1 MISCITHSI
10 LISRIFFSN
19 AGMMTIHP
27 QSIGLQHVL
36 ESVTILKQI
45 LQVCRGMDEDEL
57 NTETK
62 EMMKSVRGETNL
74 LKMDTQWK
82 ELQQNIDHVLDRDMN
97 KGSKG
102 NTWGFKQVI
111 RAIYSAVCLLFHM
124 Q

>member
-1 MISCITHSI
+1 
-10 LISRIFFSN
+10 
-19 AGMMTIHP
+19 MTIHP

-57 NTETK
+57 NVETK

-82 ELQQNIDHVLDRDMN
+82 ELQQHIDHVLDADMN
-97 KGSKG
+97 KGNKG
-102 NTWGFKQVI
+102 NTWGFKQVE
-111 RAIYSAVCLLFHM
+111 
-124 Q
+124 